1 MTLPGINRA
10 TARNIVE
17 YRLQIGGFK
26 HVEDLALVSGVGA
39 TKLES
44 LRSEICVSKGR
55 YQSKTNSPLGSVNG
69 IEHQQVALPRSSRTK
84 PQTQKRVNVNSSNVF
99 QLMKVKGIGLI
110 MAQNIVIYRDRKGAF
125 RSVDD
130 LLKVK
135 GIGPAILSMIRHEL
149 CTDDQEDQQSNS
161 ADSGIGPAHAV
172 LANNPSLRSPDSTS
186 TTSDHVN
193 QLVAMC
199 GPLTESSNRPDII
212 PFNFLTEGR
221 QVVRIA
227 SWNLQQLTDEKIN
240 NPGVK
245 EVICMT
251 ILENG

>member
-1 MTLPGINRA
+1 MTLPGINRT
-10 TARNIVE
+10 TAHNIVN
-17 YRLQIGGFK
+17 YRQQIGGYK
-26 HVEDLALVSGVGA
+26 QVEDLALVSGVGA

-44 LRSEICVSKGR
+44 LRREICVSKPKSQ
-55 YQSKTNSPLGSVNG
+55 QSKTNSPLGSING
-69 IEHQQVALPRSSRTK
+69 VEPTSNRK
-84 PQTQKRVNVNSSNVF
+84 PSKTQPQRRININSSNVF

-110 MAQNIVIYRDRKGAF
+110 MAQNIVVYRDKKGQF
-125 RSVDD
+125 KSIDD

-149 CTDDQEDQQSNS
+149 CLSDHEDQHSYS
-161 ADSGIGPAHAV
+161 ADSGIGPAPV
-172 LANNPSLRSPDSTS
+172 IGNPSIRSPDSTS

-199 GPLTESSNRPDII
+199 GPLTQSSSRPDII
-212 PFNFLTEGR
+212 PFNFSTDGR
-221 QVVRIA
+221 RVVRVA
-227 SWNLQQLTDEKIN
+227 SWNLQQLTEDKIN